1 MFSLCPIHNVA
12 RNVTVSLAINEA
24 LKESRKL
31 PGIVKVVIVKPGEGM
46 KKDYIFV
53 DRELLVSH
61 GLNQFDGIVFYD
73 RDKANKKMND
83 RITINKI
90 SHHLCSVCPECL
102 KENLGLEVN
111 A

>member
-24 LKESRKL
+24 LKQSRKL
-31 PGIVKVVIVKPGEGM
+31 PDIVKVVIIKPDEGVKKEG
-46 KKDYIFV
+46 IFI
-53 DRELLVSH
+53 DRELLVSQ
-61 GLNQFDGIVFYD
+61 GLNQVDGIVFYD

>member
-1 MFSLCPIHNVA
+1 MFSLCPVHNVA

-31 PGIVKVVIVKPGEGM
+31 PDIVKVVIIKPDEGM
-46 KKDYIFV
+46 KKECIFI
-53 DRELLVSH
+53 DRGLLVSQ
-61 GLNQFDGIVFYD
+61 GLNQVDGIVFCD
-73 RDKANKKMND
+73 RDKASKKMND
-83 RITINKI
+83 RITINKLF
-90 SHHLCSVCPECL
+90 HHLSSVCPECL

>member
-1 MFSLCPIHNVA
+1 M
-12 RNVTVSLAINEA
+12 TVSLAINEA
-24 LKESRKL
+24 LKQSREL
-31 PGIVKVVIVKPGEGM
+31 PDIVKVVIIKPDEGM
-46 KKDYIFV
+46 KKECIFI
-53 DRELLVSH
+53 DRELLVSQ
-61 GLNQFDGIVFYD
+61 GLNQVAGIVFYD

>member
-31 PGIVKVVIVKPGEGM
+31 PGIVKVVIIKPDEGM

-53 DRELLVSH
+53 DRGFLVSH
-61 GLNQFDGIVFYD
+61 GLNQVDGIVSYD
-73 RDKANKKMND
+73 RDNVSKKMND
-83 RITINKI
+83 RITINKL
-90 SHHLCSVCPECL
+90 SHHLCSICPECL
-102 KENLGLEVN
+102 KKNLGLEVN

>member
-53 DRELLVSH
+53 DRKLLVSH
-61 GLNQFDGIVFYD
+61 GSNQIDGIVFYD
-73 RDKANKKMND
+73 RDNVSKKMND
-83 RITINKI
+83 RITINKL

-102 KENLGLEVN
+102 KKNLGLEVN

>member
-24 LKESRKL
+24 LKQSRKL
-31 PGIVKVVIVKPGEGM
+31 PGIVKVVIIKPDEGM
-46 KKDYIFV
+46 KKEYIFV

-61 GLNQFDGIVFYD
+61 GLNQGDDIVFYD

-83 RITINKI
+83 RMTINKI

-102 KENLGLEVN
+102 KEKLGLEVN

>member
-24 LKESRKL
+24 LKQSRKL
-31 PGIVKVVIVKPGEGM
+31 PDVVKVVIIKPDEGM
-46 KKDYIFV
+46 KKEYVFV

-61 GLNQFDGIVFYD
+61 GLNQVDGIVFYD

-90 SHHLCSVCPECL
+90 SHHLCSVCPKCL
-102 KENLGLEVN
+102 KEKLGLDAN